1 MNATSQIEFNGIILD
16 VKYSYSKPE
25 IKKQD
30 DAGSGLDIQIEKI
43 LFSQSDLIEIEEI
56 IKENHY

>member
-25 IKKQD
+25 NKTQD
-30 DAGSGLDIQIEKI
+30 HPGAGLEIQIEKI